1 MVRLVIVFLVTVELV
16 LLTAF
21 ALAPANATSTDVE
34 NYSWGFAY
42 VGSNQV
48 VCKKLAMHPQE
59 QIQSQ
64 LDRRKVV
71 KVSYDS
77 TVVSDSYCANLAK
90 PSGEGR

>member
-1 MVRLVIVFLVTVELV
+1 MVRLVVVFLVTLELV

-21 ALAPANATSTDVE
+21 ALAPAHATSTDVE
-34 NYSWGFAY
+34 NYTWGFAY

-64 LDRRKVV
+64 LDHRKVV

-77 TVVSDSYCANLAK
+77 IVVSDSYCANLAK
-90 PSGEGR
+90 PSLEGS

>member
-1 MVRLVIVFLVTVELV
+1 MVRLVVVFLVTLELV

-21 ALAPANATSTDVE
+21 ALAPAHATSTDVE
-34 NYSWGFAY
+34 NYTWGFAY

-48 VCKKLAMHPQE
+48 VCKKLAMHPQQ

-64 LDRRKVV
+64 FDRRKVV

-90 PSGEGR
+90 PSLEGS

>member
-1 MVRLVIVFLVTVELV
+1 MLRIVVVVLVTLELV

-21 ALAPANATSTDVE
+21 ALAPANATSSDVG
-34 NYSWGFAY
+34 NYAWGFAY

-48 VCKKLAMHPQE
+48 VCKKMVMHPQE

-64 LDRRKVV
+64 LDHRKVV

-90 PSGEGR
+90 PYPQGS